1 MLWYFSGY
9 LGYLV
14 LAHYIR
20 VHLTWSRT
28 TRLWAGAAMLIAG
41 AAATIYSFYVQAIPG
56 QLLDTPVLEIGWAFC
71 TINCVVL
78 TAGAFLLFTC
88 ITQKEAPAI
97 VTRASQL
104 SFGIYLMHIFWLGF
118 WVGIFKVTYPLPTVA
133 AIPAIA
139 VTTFI
144 CCYITARI
152 ISFLPGSK
160 WIIGAS
166 AYKTP
171 RPKSTAVVTD

>member
-1 MLWYFSGY
+1 M
-9 LGYLV
+9 
-14 LAHYIR
+14 
-20 VHLTWSRT
+20 
-28 TRLWAGAAMLIAG
+28 
-41 AAATIYSFYVQAIPG
+41 
-56 QLLDTPVLEIGWAFC
+56 LEIGWAFC

-97 VTRASQL
+97 ITRTSQL
-104 SFGIYLMHIFWLGF
+104 SYGIYLMHIFWLGF
-118 WVGIFKVTYPLPTVA
+118 WVSVFKIDYPLPTVA

-144 CCYITARI
+144 CCYLTARV

-166 AYKTP
+166 AYGKP
-171 RPKSTAVVTD
+171 RPNLSAATR